1 MCWIERHYGQAVTIG
16 LSRWVHLQA
25 AMIQRYT
32 KVNHDWTLLAFSGD
46 TESLLVVNNGK

>member
-1 MCWIERHYGQAVTIG
+1 MYILVSGHPIRITG

-32 KVNHDWTLLAFSGD
+32 KVNHDWALLASSGD